1 MVKRLR
7 DIAADNKALSAC
19 VIVSDATRKMP
30 TDKAAEVIVKEL
42 QDAGIAL
49 SEILFVVALG
59 VHRDATEE
67 EMRELIGDELY
78 SKVRIENH
86 RPYDKDNLI
95 RLGNTGYGTPVI
107 VNKRAYECDIHVSIG
122 KVEPHEFAGFSGG
135 RKSVLPG
142 ISSEETIIL
151 NHSVE

>member
-1 MVKRLR
+1 MQDLLLNSDISAIDDKKLRNSICSPVSGKRLR
-7 DIAADNKALSAC
+7 DIAADNKAVSAC

-86 RPYDKDNLI
+86 TPYDKDNLI
-95 RLGNTGYGTPVI
+95 RLGKYWIWNTC
-107 VNKRAYECDIHVSIG
+107 NC
-122 KVEPHEFAGFSGG
+122 
-135 RKSVLPG
+135 
-142 ISSEETIIL
+142 
-151 NHSVE
+151 